1 MEQKATIGSGNEVL
15 QWHPAVLGWKL
26 FDQGVEVAHLHGSL
40 RGFLYFRIIGT
51 FDDRHFE
58 IKHIKGNY
66 HPFDR
71 HSEKKVIYSI
81 MMEDYPREWDEQGHK
96 KEWGILE
103 DNSYTPRPV
112 ILRLRDSNHPKAKPQ
127 LLKSLAGRQYSID
140 LSRITEARGIY
151 AFSDCTNGEPKRLMA
166 KTSCNWNHWGH
177 AETFRAID
185 FRHDDPERHFVAV
198 ISYAAA
204 DMART
209 MGNPTI

>member
-1 MEQKATIGSGNEVL
+1 
-15 QWHPAVLGWKL
+15 
-26 FDQGVEVAHLHGSL
+26 VAHLHGSL
-40 RGFLYFRIIGT
+40 RGLPHFRIIGT
-51 FDDRHFE
+51 FDGRHFE
-58 IKHIKGNY
+58 IKHIRGMY

-71 HSEKKVIYSI
+71 HSEEKVIYSI
-81 MMEDYPREWDEQGHK
+81 MMEEYPTEK
-96 KEWGILE
+96 KEPGRMKRWGSLE

-112 ILRLRDSNHPKAKPQ
+112 ILRLRDSKHPKVKPQ
-127 LLKSLAGRQYSID
+127 LLKSLAGHQYSID
-140 LSRITEARGIY
+140 LSRITEVRGIY

-166 KTSCNWNHWGH
+166 KTSCNWNVNWGY

-185 FRHDDPERHFVAV
+185 FRHDDPEKHFVAV